1 MTFGNIGVALF
12 FMLSGALLWAN
23 YQYEFDTLIFYKKR
37 LLKICIPQ
45 YIGFIGAIIVSYI
58 TYSGYISNLIHG
70 GIKSWIGFFLSFF
83 GLTLAGNVYDV
94 LGISTVWIIGEWFCT
109 SQQKVDT
116 FFIFYTLKTEHSTP
130 YIVLVS
136 NSLMSMQV
144 FLH

>member
-1 MTFGNIGVALF
+1 
-12 FMLSGALLWAN
+12 MLSGALLWAN

>member
-1 MTFGNIGVALF
+1 
-12 FMLSGALLWAN
+12 MLSGALLWAN

-94 LGISTVWIIGEWFCT
+94 LGISTVWIIGEWFT
-109 SQQKVDT
+109 SVIIIIYFLFPLFRWGFKKHRV
-116 FFIFYTLKTEHSTP
+116 ISTIII
-130 YIVLVS
+130 IVSVKSCALA
-136 NSLMSMQV
+136 N
-144 FLH
+144 